1 MSSRA
6 FEELRGSTG
15 FRLALAFSA
24 FFVLGTL
31 FLFGFAY
38 VLLDLSLRARD
49 HDGIDSRLQ
58 QLAAQ
63 YRATDLAGLRK
74 ALSLETRLRK
84 SKPYFIRI
92 AGSGNALVFME
103 IPDQWAN
110 FDLKGLEYA
119 PLAGPGSF
127 VRLPASD
134 DEAILEIASQRLPDG
149 SILQVGKSTEERDD
163 ILGLFAW
170 IVAGAA
176 VPVVILGF
184 LGGALLARRA
194 LRPIHELIATVRAI
208 DAGATASRVPVRNTG
223 DELDELAKLFN
234 AMLDRIAGLITNMR
248 GALDNVAHELR
259 TPLARIRGTAEIVL
273 QSDQKSGPA
282 LEALS
287 DCIEESDHLLALLN
301 ALMDISEAQAGT
313 LPLTFAP
320 VDVSVLLKDAVDLY
334 RHVAD
339 EKALSIAIEASEEI
353 WLIADRGRLRQVVA
367 NLLDNA
373 IKYTPSGGRILLKA
387 SRRDS
392 KVAICVSDSGRGM
405 TAEDLSKIWDRL
417 YRGEGSCKERGMGL
431 GLSLVKAIV
440 EAHKGHV
447 VAMSDLG
454 KGSTFE
460 VILPASSAKS
470 GMEP

>member
-6 FEELRGSTG
+6 FEELRRSTG
-15 FRLALAFSA
+15 FRLALTFSA

-38 VLLDLSLRARD
+38 VLLDVSLRARD
-49 HDGIDSRLQ
+49 HDGIDSRMQ

-63 YRATDLAGLRK
+63 YRATELAGLRK

-92 AGSGNALVFME
+92 ADSGNALVFME

-110 FDLKGLEYA
+110 FDLKGLESA
-119 PLAGPGSF
+119 PLSGPGSF

-163 ILGLFAW
+163 ILDLFAW
-170 IVAGAA
+170 IVAGVA

-208 DAGATASRVPVRNTG
+208 DAGATTSRVPVRNTG

-282 LEALS
+282 TEALS
-287 DCIEESDHLLALLN
+287 DCIEESDRLLTLLN

-313 LPLTFAP
+313 LPLTFTP

-339 EKALSIAIEASEEI
+339 EKALSIEIEAPEDI
-353 WLIADRGRLRQVVA
+353 WLTADRGRLRQVVA

-373 IKYTPSGGRILLKA
+373 IKYTPSGGRIVLNA
-387 SRRDS
+387 SRRNS
-392 KVAICVSDSGRGM
+392 KVAICVSDSGLGM
-405 TAEDLSKIWDRL
+405 TAEDLSKIWERL
-417 YRGEGSCKERGMGL
+417 YRGEGSRKERGMGL
-431 GLSLVKAIV
+431 GLSLVRAIV
-440 EAHKGHV
+440 EAHNGHV
-447 VAMSDLG
+447 VATSDLG

-460 VILPASSAKS
+460 VILPVLPAKN
-470 GMEP
+470 GIGP